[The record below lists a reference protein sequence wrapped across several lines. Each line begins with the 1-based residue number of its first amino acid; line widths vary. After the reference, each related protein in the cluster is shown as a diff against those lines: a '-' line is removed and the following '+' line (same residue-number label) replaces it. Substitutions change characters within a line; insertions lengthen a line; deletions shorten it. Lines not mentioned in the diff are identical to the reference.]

1 MTSTIVDVI
10 GSVTEGQADQ
20 AIEAAASF
28 VRMLRERRSQNNAN
42 ANANLPSDPKTPAA
56 EKESEPERRM
66 PLRDALRRALKRD

>member
-28 VRMLRERRSQNNAN
+28 VRTLRERRSQKNAN
-42 ANANLPSDPKTPAA
+42 PLSDPRTPAA
-56 EKESEPERRM
+56 ENESEPERRR
-66 PLRDALRRALKRD
+66 PLRDVLRRALKRD